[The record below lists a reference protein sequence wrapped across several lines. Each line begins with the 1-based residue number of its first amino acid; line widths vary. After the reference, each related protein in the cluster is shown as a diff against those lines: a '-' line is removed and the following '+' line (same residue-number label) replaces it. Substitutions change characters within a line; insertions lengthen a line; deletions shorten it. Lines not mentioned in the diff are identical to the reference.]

1 MLVEDLIRKI
11 LFLFHPRKLLLL
23 LLLIQILRKALTQRR
38 SPWRMTSVFQGQKC
52 LTQSH
57 LTWRG
62 VYRLNNPF

>member
-1 MLVEDLIRKI
+1 MTV
-11 LFLFHPRKLLLL
+11 FLL
-23 LLLIQILRKALTQRR
+23 LLLIQILRKALTRR
-38 SPWRMTSVFQGQKC
+38 PSPWRMTSVFQGQKC